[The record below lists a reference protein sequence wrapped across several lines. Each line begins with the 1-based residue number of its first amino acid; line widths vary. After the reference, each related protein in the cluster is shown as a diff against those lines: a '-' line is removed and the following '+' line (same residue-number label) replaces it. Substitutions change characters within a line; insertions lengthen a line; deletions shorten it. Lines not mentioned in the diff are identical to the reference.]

1 MKKITYLLAAGGI
14 AGVLG
19 YFVGCFFSCGDSAS
33 SWGAATAFS
42 FIAGI
47 IGLIVGWIADS
58 EEKAIKEEKERERR
72 AEEQRQ
78 ARELKY
84 RREQQLKQEE
94 EQRFQ
99 DWYDKIKLVY
109 RKIEKNVGVDFDHKP
124 FYTQI
129 HNEYN
134 PDELSDRQKNA
145 YVLMKK
151 EHIIKLKSELKQC
164 LLREMGI
171 GGLAQS
177 TSIINCLT
185 IVEPDVEENKIA
197 ERILR
202 EMLTITMK
210 PLYYISFSGYGDCN
224 LQSILENDNEKML
237 NTAESLM
244 EKHHDI
250 ETCLRESDQNIVSI
264 IVKFLYPE
272 IIKEQCSVMWY
283 YANKKPFDVTK
294 FENARF
300 TFMLH
305 TAMYYKDANLPENLK
320 AFSYGGDNFKVV
332 ALGKVEEVLARIY
345 SKNLIGGKVT
355 VNQEKNYINYW
366 LERRIESEGYDDCY
380 VLASGL
386 AWLELYD
393 LELDV
398 LRKLVSSDV
407 QLPTELQE
415 RLSFLE
421 SGGNTNI
428 KLYEINDLSVFY
440 FDNSSADWKA
450 TDFAVLFRKMAM
462 KKMCI
467 NYSMLIS
474 KWTKTLPLSSGQKIS
489 NNHINQMLSNLVQDF
504 DNEITYQVVKASA
517 VNMANVQYD
526 NAVLFQF
533 TTERNR
539 CVSIL
544 FSYEK
549 FGRNLNLT
557 ILTLFTPEQ
566 KFTIDQLEKYCI
578 AIKDNVYVES
588 FRESIL
594 QVVDEAIKVKQ
605 SIYDEE
611 AIIGRKIVDF
621 SGND

>member
-1 MKKITYLLAAGGI
+1 MKKITYLFAAGGI

-19 YFVGCFFSCGDSAS
+19 YFVGCFFSCGDSSS
-33 SWGAATAFS
+33 SWGAAMAFAL
-42 FIAGI
+42 IAGI
-47 IGLIVGWIADS
+47 IGLIVGWMADS
-58 EEKAIKEEKERERR
+58 EEKAIEEENERKRR
-72 AEEQRQ
+72 EDEQRR

-99 DWYDKIKLVY
+99 DWYDKIKLIY
-109 RKIEKNVGVDFDHKP
+109 RKIEKNVGFDFDHTP
-124 FYTQI
+124 LYTQI
-129 HNEYN
+129 YNEYN
-134 PDELSDRQKNA
+134 PDKLSDRQKSA
-145 YVLMKK
+145 YASMKK
-151 EHIIKLKSELKQC
+151 DHIIKLKKELKQC
-164 LLREMGI
+164 LFREMGI

-177 TSIINCLT
+177 TNLINCLT
-185 IVEPDVEENKIA
+185 VIEPEVEENKTA

-202 EMLTITMK
+202 EMLTVAMK
-210 PLYYISFSGYGDCN
+210 PLCYISFSGYGDCD
-224 LQSILENDNEKML
+224 LQSVLENDSEKML
-237 NTAESLM
+237 NSAESLLK
-244 EKHHDI
+244 KHHDI
-250 ETCLRESDQNIVSI
+250 ETFLRESNQNIVSV
-264 IVKFLYPE
+264 IVKHLSPE

-283 YANKKPFDVTK
+283 YANKKPFDVTN

-300 TFMLH
+300 SFMLH
-305 TAMYYKDANLPENLK
+305 TAMYCKDDNLPDNVK
-320 AFSYGGDNFKVV
+320 AFSYGGDDFKVV

-355 VNQEKNYINYW
+355 VNQEKSYINYW
-366 LERRIESEGYDDCY
+366 LDRRIESEDYDDCY

-421 SGGNTNI
+421 SGGTTNI
-428 KLYEINDLSVFY
+428 KLYDVNDSSIFY
-440 FDNSSADWKA
+440 FDNSSAEWKA

-462 KKMCI
+462 KKICI

-489 NNHINQMLSNLVQDF
+489 DTYINQMLSNLVQDF
-504 DNEITYQVVKASA
+504 DNEITYQVVNASA
-517 VNMANVQYD
+517 VNMTNVQYD
-526 NAVLFQF
+526 NAVLFRF

-539 CVSIL
+539 CVSVL

-557 ILTLFTPEQ
+557 ILTLFTPEH
-566 KFTIDQLEKYCI
+566 KFTIEQLEKYCI

-594 QVVDEAIKVKQ
+594 QVIDEAVKVKQ

-611 AIIGRKIVDF
+611 TAPHKRIVDF
-621 SGND
+621 SDND